1 MNVKAV
7 LVFVLVLVVVSFAT
21 ESEAFTG
28 RGGMIGKIQ
37 SQQEYKVSFKNNYL
51 FVFLGVSLKVSLER
65 GSCSYISLLL
75 VAQIICC
82 ECSLFCKI

>member
-51 FVFLGVSLKVSLER
+51 FFPRRFLKFRSDR

-75 VAQIICC
+75 LALVN
-82 ECSLFCKI
+82 

>member
-21 ESEAFTG
+21 ESEAFMG

-37 SQQEYKVSFKNNYL
+37 SQQELKIIICF
-51 FVFLGVSLKVSLER
+51 FLGVSSSFVRIEAHVHL
-65 GSCSYISLLL
+65 
-75 VAQIICC
+75 
-82 ECSLFCKI
+82 